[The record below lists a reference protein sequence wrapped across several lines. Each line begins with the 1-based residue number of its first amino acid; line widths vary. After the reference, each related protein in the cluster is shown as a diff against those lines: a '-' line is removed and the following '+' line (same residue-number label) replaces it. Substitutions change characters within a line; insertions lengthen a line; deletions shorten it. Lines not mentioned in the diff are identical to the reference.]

1 MDKEDKEIEVG
12 DYIRLT
18 RNQGINKIID
28 IDEDGFLILENY
40 IADEWGD
47 ECIQISPQDIKNEII
62 KHSENIFDLIEV
74 DDIIQYRVNSFSKKK
89 VGRVKKYIDAR
100 SNKEYL
106 GIEGFDIER
115 IYIEKILTHE
125 QYEQET
131 YKVEGGENAKKEE
144 I

>member
-74 DDIIQYRVNSFSKKK
+74 NDIIQYRFNSFSKKK

>member
-1 MDKEDKEIEVG
+1 MEIKEKEIKIGE
-12 DYIRLT
+12 YIRLT

-47 ECIQISPQDIKNEII
+47 ECIQISPKDIKNEII
-62 KHSENIFDLIEV
+62 KHSEDIFNLIEV
-74 DDIIQYRVNSFSKKK
+74 NDIIQYRVNSLSEKK
-89 VGRVKKYIDAR
+89 VGRVKKCIDAR

-106 GIEGFDIER
+106 GIEGFDIEK

-125 QYEQET
+125 EFERDCYLL
-131 YKVEGGENAKKEE
+131 
-144 I
+144 

>member
-1 MDKEDKEIEVG
+1 MEIKEKEIKIG

-47 ECIQISPQDIKNEII
+47 ECIQISPKDIKNEII
-62 KHSENIFDLIEV
+62 KHSEDIFNLIEV
-74 DDIIQYRVNSFSKKK
+74 NDIIQYRVNSLSEKK

-106 GIEGFDIER
+106 GIEGFDIEK

-125 QYEQET
+125 EFERDCYML
-131 YKVEGGENAKKEE
+131 
-144 I
+144 

>member
-1 MDKEDKEIEVG
+1 MEEIKVG

-62 KHSENIFDLIEV
+62 KHSEDIFDLIEV
-74 DDIIQYRVNSFSKKK
+74 NDIIQYRVNSLSEKK

-106 GIEGFDIER
+106 GIEGFDIKK
-115 IYIEKILTHE
+115 YI
-125 QYEQET
+125 
-131 YKVEGGENAKKEE
+131 
-144 I
+144 

>member
-1 MDKEDKEIEVG
+1 MTKVDIEIEIGNYV
-12 DYIRLT
+12 RLT

-40 IADEWGD
+40 IADEWGN

-62 KHSENIFDLIEV
+62 KYSEDIFNLIEV
-74 DDIIQYRVNSFSKKK
+74 NDIIQYRVNSLSEKK

-106 GIEGFDIER
+106 GVEGFDIEK
-115 IYIEKILTHE
+115 IYIKKILTHE
-125 QYEQET
+125 EFERDCY
-131 YKVEGGENAKKEE
+131 
-144 I
+144 IL

>member
-1 MDKEDKEIEVG
+1 MEEIKVG

-18 RNQGINKIID
+18 RNQGFNKIID

-62 KHSENIFDLIEV
+62 KHSEHIFDLIEV
-74 DDIIQYRVNSFSKKK
+74 NDIIQYRVNSLSEKK

-106 GIEGFDIER
+106 GIEGFDIKK
-115 IYIEKILTHE
+115 IYIEKILT
-125 QYEQET
+125 YEEFERDC
-131 YKVEGGENAKKEE
+131 YML
-144 I
+144 

>member
-1 MDKEDKEIEVG
+1 MDKENKEIEVG
-12 DYIRLT
+12 NYIRLT

-40 IADEWGD
+40 IADEWGE
-47 ECIQISPQDIKNEII
+47 ECEQISPQDIKNEII
-62 KHSENIFDLIEV
+62 KHSEDIFDLIEV
-74 DDIIQYRVNSFSKKK
+74 NDIIQYRVNSLSETK

-106 GIEGFDIER
+106 GVEGFDIEK

-125 QYEQET
+125 EFERDCYML
-131 YKVEGGENAKKEE
+131 
-144 I
+144 

>member
-1 MDKEDKEIEVG
+1 MDKENKEIEVG
-12 DYIRLT
+12 NYIRLT

-40 IADEWGD
+40 IADEWGE
-47 ECIQISPQDIKNEII
+47 ECEQISPQDIKNEII
-62 KHSENIFDLIEV
+62 KYSEDIFDLIEV
-74 DDIIQYRVNSFSKKK
+74 NDIIQYRVNSLSETK

-106 GIEGFDIER
+106 GVEGFDIEK

-125 QYEQET
+125 EFERDCYML
-131 YKVEGGENAKKEE
+131 
-144 I
+144 

>member
-1 MDKEDKEIEVG
+1 MDKEIEVG

-62 KHSENIFDLIEV
+62 KHSEDIFDLIEV
-74 DDIIQYRVNSFSKKK
+74 NDIIQYRVNSLSETK
-89 VGRVKKYIDAR
+89 VGRVKNYIDAR

-106 GIEGFDIER
+106 GIEGFDIKK
-115 IYIEKILTHE
+115 IYIEKILT
-125 QYEQET
+125 YEEFERDC
-131 YKVEGGENAKKEE
+131 YML
-144 I
+144 